1 MSMYEDF
8 LKSAYVRR
16 LPSGVENEPVN
27 EKKKTKHKKP
37 KEAFNQPPC
46 DESPERMETLK
57 NMLKESQI
65 GRETL
70 EFLKEKGSKL
80 IFEKIDKVYGY
91 FSPDKNIVALNP
103 QFSDEDL
110 AITFVHEVRHARQD
124 SIMKNLD
131 PEMKPDTMLKNGFMI
146 EADACATECVLA
158 HQMIEKGDFSIFE
171 KHQKTPY
178 AGMTTAFEKEFDKSK
193 DWNKARDAAFM
204 EWFNLRVKPGY
215 AQQYVDF
222 MGEIAKESIKQK
234 EEDGCFIKD
243 IDIKQM
249 AKKLCINS
257 KGECYIQNPK
267 KLESPE
273 KLNISEKQAAALVQG
288 LRTFMSKQ
296 KRSPERMGMDNIYVK
311 HADGTYTTVH
321 EERKKINVNAALQS
335 MTKGKGDNGR

>member
-1 MSMYEDF
+1 MSKYEEF

-16 LPSGVENEPVN
+16 LPSGIENEEVH

-37 KEAFNQPPC
+37 KDAFKEPPC
-46 DESPERMETLK
+46 DESPERMENLK
-57 NMLKESQI
+57 KMLKASQI

-70 EFLKEKGSKL
+70 DFLKEKGSKL
-80 IFEKIDKVYGY
+80 IFEKIPKVYGY
-91 FSPDKNIVALNP
+91 FSPEQNVVALNP

-158 HQMIEKGDFSIFE
+158 HQMIDKGDFSIFE

-178 AGMTTAFEKEFDKSK
+178 AGMTTAFEKEFDKSG

-204 EWFNLRVKPGY
+204 EWFNLPVKPGY
-215 AQQYVDF
+215 AKQYIDF
-222 MGEIAKESIKQK
+222 MGEIAKESMKQK
-234 EEDGCFIKD
+234 VENECFIKD
-243 IDIKQM
+243 IDIKEM
-249 AKKLCINS
+249 AKRLCIDS

-267 KLESPE
+267 RLESPE
-273 KLNISEKQAAALVQG
+273 KLNISEKQAAEMVGG
-288 LRTFMSKQ
+288 LRTFMNKQ
-296 KRSPERMGMDNIYVK
+296 KRTPERMGFDNIYVK
-311 HADGTYTTVH
+311 HPDGSYTTLRD
-321 EERKKINVNAALQS
+321 ERKKINVNAAIQS
-335 MTKGKGDNGR
+335 MAKGKGNGR